1 MDIPLKVHITAKKES
16 PTKMNANIRNI
27 ALKAGVSTAS
37 VSRTLNDPNTNKV
50 SPTVKKRILR
60 ISEKLRYYPNMH
72 TVRMISGKSKCVALL
87 VPSQFLDY
95 FEPKHGNIADINL
108 ASATFGVEQE
118 LSKNSYYLTLASTDE
133 KFISSKEYLKL
144 FRSRMVDG
152 IIIWGLL
159 SSEQYVHK
167 LIEDKVPLVIIQCAP
182 PSLPVSQVVAQDY
195 EGMNMIADHL
205 VNLGHR
211 KISFIPPLQ
220 SASVGEERY
229 RGFLSGLERHG
240 IKPVCISEHCGF
252 NFETGHIGALDILEK
267 HPETTAIAAPND
279 IAALGVLKAAREM
292 GRKVPDD
299 LSVTGADGIF
309 MNELVKLTTYF
320 SPSFEIG
327 MTGAKLL
334 RKIIEKKNNIPE
346 KIRIEVKFIQGETTR
361 KIS

>member
-1 MDIPLKVHITAKKES
+1 M
-16 PTKMNANIRNI
+16 
-27 ALKAGVSTAS
+27 AGVSTAS
-37 VSRTLNDPNTNKV
+37 VSRTLNDPDTNKV
-50 SPTVKKRILR
+50 SPAVKKRILK
-60 ISEKLRYYPNMH
+60 ISEKFRYYPNMH

-87 VPSQFLDY
+87 IPSQSVGY
-95 FEPKHGNIADINL
+95 FEPVCGNIADINL

-118 LSKNSYYLTLASTDE
+118 LSKYSYYLTLASTDE

-159 SSEQYVHK
+159 NSEQYVHR
-167 LIEDKVPLVIIQCAP
+167 LIEDKVPLVMIQCAP
-182 PSLPVSQVVAQDY
+182 PSLPASHVVAQDY
-195 EGMNMIADHL
+195 EGMNMIAEHL
-205 VNLGHR
+205 ISLGHR

-229 RGFLSGLERHG
+229 RGFIDGLKRHG
-240 IKPVCISEHCGF
+240 IKPLCISKDPGF
-252 NFETGHIGALDILEK
+252 NFETGHIGGLDILKK

-279 IAALGVLKAAREM
+279 IAALGVLKAAREL
-292 GRKVPDD
+292 GRKVPDE

-327 MTGAKLL
+327 ATGAKLL
-334 RKIIEKKNNIPE
+334 MKIIEKKSDVPE
-346 KIRIEVKFIQGETTR
+346 QIRAKVKLIQGETTGM
-361 KIS
+361 IS

>member
-1 MDIPLKVHITAKKES
+1 
-16 PTKMNANIRNI
+16 MNANIRNI

-37 VSRTLNDPNTNKV
+37 VSRTLNDPDTKKV
-50 SPTVKKRILR
+50 SPAVKERILKV
-60 ISEKLRYYPNMH
+60 SEKFRYYPNMH
-72 TVRMISGKSKCVALL
+72 TVRMISGKSKCVAFLI
-87 VPSQFLDY
+87 PSQSLDY
-95 FEPKHGNIADINL
+95 FEPKQGNIADINL
-108 ASATFGVEQE
+108 ASATFGVEHE

-133 KFISSKEYLKL
+133 KFIESKEYLKL

-159 SSEQYVHK
+159 NSEEYVHQ
-167 LIEDKVPLVIIQCAP
+167 LIEDKVPLVMIQCAP

-205 VNLGHR
+205 VSLGHR
-211 KISFIPPLQ
+211 KISFIPPCRV
-220 SASVGEERY
+220 ASVGEERY
-229 RGFLSGLERHG
+229 RGFLSGLKRHR
-240 IKPVCISEHCGF
+240 IKPVCISEHSGF
-252 NFETGHIGALDILEK
+252 DFETGCNGALDILKK

-279 IAALGVLKAAREM
+279 IAALGVLKAARKT

-309 MNELVKLTTYF
+309 MNELIKLTTYF

-327 MTGAKLL
+327 TTGAKLL
-334 RKIIEKKNNIPE
+334 RRIIEKKSKIPE
-346 KIRIEVKFIQGETTR
+346 KIRIEVKFIQGDTTR